1 MRVRA
6 ALEPRGLAD
15 GLPAIPPTPE
25 PPLALS
31 LVGLLGEL
39 SGLGQSARSLQAAL
53 VAQDVRVEPID
64 LGAPADVVRA
74 RAGTGPPVNVVHLNA
89 DAVRRTHALL
99 GPGFYRGRLTIGYWY
114 WELADFRH
122 DWRHAFRY
130 VHEVWVPTDFV
141 RRALLP
147 HAGDVPVVCLPPP
160 VGEPPRAAVGRSHF
174 GLPEDG
180 CLFLFAFDAASQEAR
195 KNPDAVIA
203 AFTQAAVHPRAH
215 LVIKVMNQ
223 EAGVG
228 AWRRHGHPGVTVLDT
243 ALPADEMGALWHL
256 ADCYV
261 SLHRAEG
268 FGLTVAEA
276 LAAGRPVIATAYGGV
291 TDYLD
296 ETVGW
301 PVPCREVSITEDCGP
316 YLAGW
321 RWAEP
326 DIAAAARA
334 MYEVA
339 NDAAGARARG
349 ARGRDRMQH
358 RYGLE
363 PCGAACRQRLI
374 GRGRSA

>member
-1 MRVRA
+1 
-6 ALEPRGLAD
+6 
-15 GLPAIPPTPE
+15 
-25 PPLALS
+25 
-31 LVGLLGEL
+31 VGLLSEL
-39 SGLGQSARSLQAAL
+39 SGLGQSARSLQTAFT
-53 VAQDVRVEPID
+53 AQGTRVEPID
-64 LGAPADVVRA
+64 LGTPADVERA
-74 RAGTGPPVNVVHLNA
+74 RAAAGPSVNLVHLNA
-89 DAVRRTHALL
+89 DAMRRTHALL
-99 GPGFYRGRLTIGYWY
+99 GPDFYRERLTIGYWY
-114 WELADFRH
+114 WELADFRY

-160 VGEPPRAAVGRSHF
+160 VTAPSRAAVSRSHF
-174 GLPEDG
+174 GLPDDR

-203 AFTQAAVHPRAH
+203 AFVQAAVHPRAH
-215 LVIKVMNQ
+215 LVIKVMNR
-223 EAGVG
+223 EAGEG
-228 AWRRHGHPGVTVLDT
+228 AWRRHGQPGVTVLDA

-276 LAAGRPVIATAYGGV
+276 LAAGRPAIATAYGGL

-296 ETVGW
+296 EAVGW
-301 PVPCREVSITEDCGP
+301 PVPYREVPITEDCGP

-326 DIAAAARA
+326 DIAAAAHA
-334 MYEVA
+334 MYEA
-339 NDAAGARARG
+339 ATDAAGARARG
-349 ARGRDRMQH
+349 SRGRDRMQQ

-363 PCGAACRQRLI
+363 PCGAACCERLI
-374 GRGRSA
+374 DRGPA